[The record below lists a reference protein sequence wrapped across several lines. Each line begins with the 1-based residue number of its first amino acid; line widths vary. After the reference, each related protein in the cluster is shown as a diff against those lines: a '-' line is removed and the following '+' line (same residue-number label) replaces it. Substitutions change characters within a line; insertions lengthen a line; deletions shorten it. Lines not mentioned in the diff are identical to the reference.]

1 MAGHSFKCLTFCQTG
16 LLRRIDFP
24 MQEFFLPTFQVSF
37 NVNSFFCLG
46 FGQLGFPSDNSC
58 INKVL
63 VFKSSGRS
71 DRD

>member
-37 NVNSFFCLG
+37 NVNSFFALA
-46 FGQLGFPSDNSC
+46 LANLASPVT
-58 INKVL
+58 IPV
-63 VFKSSGRS
+63 
-71 DRD
+71 